1 LPLLPRTRTIAA
13 SLARALPLV
22 EGIAA
27 TVMQKVP
34 PERRGA
40 AAGEAVRLLRAR
52 LETCGAI

>member
-1 LPLLPRTRTIAA
+1 L
-13 SLARALPLV
+13 LARALPPV

-40 AAGEAVRLLRAR
+40 AAGEVVRLLRER